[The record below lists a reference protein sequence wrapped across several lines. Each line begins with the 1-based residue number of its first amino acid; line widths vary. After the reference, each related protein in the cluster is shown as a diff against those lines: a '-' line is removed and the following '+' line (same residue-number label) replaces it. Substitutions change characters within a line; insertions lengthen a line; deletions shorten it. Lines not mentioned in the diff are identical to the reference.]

1 LSGRPEAVAI
11 PRCQLCSVAAVVL
24 ATATFSFYGFNDGTS
39 NRIEVERLD
48 PKPLVWM
55 QVAALA

>member
-1 LSGRPEAVAI
+1 
-11 PRCQLCSVAAVVL
+11 LCSVAAVVL

-39 NRIEVERLD
+39 NCIEVERLD